1 MICVISSLDVMRSIG
16 LPKVND
22 GSTETVDDD
31 HVVTVFTQG
40 NGGVEVIDQSG
51 RRVGIV
57 GPWEHGCFR
66 AATSQVNSSAEFTD
80 IRSPLWVYQEL
91 ADWGD
96 DAAGGAS
103 AIRGPSPTSGAVSF
117 SNAAKI
123 EATTSGLSC
132 YLSTDLASGASW
144 SCNVSCVNAAVDA
157 WVTSFIGQH
166 CDAWTSIL
174 QEVEMEVNRLWAA
187 VAQAGVLSVGGYA
200 GVGTSVHTLS
210 SQTSDYYPLPWGP
223 TNRYST
229 WLSTVVDYESSRL
242 SVNKLGIVS
251 PFTTDNYHVTGALDF
266 TVAVALPEI
275 GTSLATSDDPQDS
288 SKGSSS
294 PLTSGNHLTIT
305 NTGTAPIEVYDDE
318 LHKICEV
325 EPEKGIAHFVAISS
339 NFGWKHMKNINL
351 VLGAESLA
359 GTSVKSSD
367 DWGSTNVYEP
377 MDLQSRGAVF
387 SISCMTTALSSF
399 PATYA
404 SQDISCAFATAAENG
419 FRELTCQ
426 LNNVASAIN
435 ANVNALMDALEMVD
449 IIAWTS

>member
-1 MICVISSLDVMRSIG
+1 MVCVISSLDVMRSIG

-31 HVVTVFTQG
+31 HVVSVFTQG

-80 IRSPLWVYQEL
+80 IRSPLWVYQPL

-103 AIRGPSPTSGAVSF
+103 LIRGPSPTSGAVSF
-117 SNAAKI
+117 SNAAKV

-144 SCNVSCVNAAVDA
+144 SCNVSCVNAAVNA
-157 WVTSFIGQH
+157 WMSSHIGLHMQTF
-166 CDAWTSIL
+166 TSIL
-174 QEVEMEVNRLWAA
+174 QEVEMEINRLWAA
-187 VAQAGVLSVGGYA
+187 VSQAGILTVGGYA
-200 GVGTSVHTLS
+200 GVGTSTLTLT
-210 SQTSDYYPLPWGP
+210 SQSSDYDPWPGGEILGASQI
-223 TNRYST
+223 ST
-229 WLSTVVDYESSRL
+229 ATDKLTSAW
-242 SVNKLGIVS
+242 VNKGGITH

-266 TVAVALPEI
+266 HVGVALPEI

-294 PLTSGNHLTIT
+294 PLTSGNHLTVT
-305 NTGTAPIEVYDDE
+305 NTGTAPITVFDWKQRKLCD
-318 LHKICEV
+318 IDG
-325 EPEKGIAHFVAISS
+325 PRGIAHFVAISS
-339 NFGWKHMKNINL
+339 DFGYKHMKNMNL
-351 VLGAESLA
+351 VIGAESMA

-367 DWGSTNVYEP
+367 DWGSTNVYAP
-377 MDLQSRGAVF
+377 LDLQSASAVF

-404 SQDISCAFATAAENG
+404 SNDISCAFAMAAENG

-426 LNNVASAIN
+426 LNNVASALN
-435 ANVNALMDALEMVD
+435 ANLGALIDSLEMVD
-449 IIAWTS
+449 VIAWAS